1 MVNAKLLNDN
11 HRTSFVSTIQ
21 HLFQMPSEKFKLA
34 ILVSGHG
41 SNLQAIIDSIEENNL
56 TAEISLILSN
66 VPDAYALQRG
76 KKHGLESVFLD
87 PKYFSSRD
95 DYEKRMI
102 ELLKTKSID
111 LVCLAGFMRI
121 LGKKF
126 IKAFSRKIINIH
138 PSLLPA
144 FPGLNVQKKA
154 LEHGVKFS
162 GCTVHFVNEEVD
174 GGAIILQAVVPIL
187 DADDAQ
193 SLSDRILEQEHI
205 IYPEAIR
212 LIIEDNLVFSGRRV
226 AQKTREN

>member
-1 MVNAKLLNDN
+1 
-11 HRTSFVSTIQ
+11 
-21 HLFQMPSEKFKLA
+21 MPSEKFKLA
-34 ILVSGHG
+34 VLVSGRG

-56 TAEISLILSN
+56 AAEISLILSN

-87 PKYFSSRD
+87 PKNFSSRD

-102 ELLKTKSID
+102 ELLQTKSID

-126 IKAFSRKIINIH
+126 INAFSGKIINIH

-144 FPGLNVQKKA
+144 FPGLNVQKRA

-187 DADDAQ
+187 DADDVQ
-193 SLSDRILEQEHI
+193 SLSDKILEQEHI

-212 LIIEDNLVFSGRRV
+212 LIKEDNLEFSGRRV
-226 AQKTREN
+226 ARKNRGN

>member
-1 MVNAKLLNDN
+1 
-11 HRTSFVSTIQ
+11 
-21 HLFQMPSEKFKLA
+21 MPSEKFKLA
-34 ILVSGHG
+34 VLVSGRG
-41 SNLQAIIDSIEENNL
+41 SNLQAIIDSIEKNNL
-56 TAEISLILSN
+56 AAEISLILSN
-66 VPDAYALQRG
+66 VSDAYALQRG

-87 PKYFSSRD
+87 PKSFSNRD
-95 DYEKRMI
+95 DYEKQMI
-102 ELLKTKSID
+102 ELLQSKSID

-126 IKAFSRKIINIH
+126 IEAFSGKIINIH

-144 FPGLNVQKKA
+144 FPGLNVQEKA

-174 GGAIILQAVVPIL
+174 GGAIILQAVVPVL
-187 DADDAQ
+187 DADDVQ

-212 LIIEDNLVFSGRRV
+212 LIIENNLEFSGRRI
-226 AQKTREN
+226 ARKTRGN

>member
-1 MVNAKLLNDN
+1 
-11 HRTSFVSTIQ
+11 
-21 HLFQMPSEKFKLA
+21 MPSEKFKLA
-34 ILVSGHG
+34 VLVSGRG
-41 SNLQAIIDSIEENNL
+41 SNLQAIIDSIEKNNL
-56 TAEISLILSN
+56 AAEISLILSN

-76 KKHGLESVFLD
+76 KKHGLESVFLN
-87 PKYFSSRD
+87 PKNFPSRD
-95 DYEKRMI
+95 DYEKQMI

-126 IKAFSRKIINIH
+126 IEAFSGKIINIH

-144 FPGLNVQKKA
+144 FPGLNAQEKA
-154 LEHGVKFS
+154 LEHGAKFS

-174 GGAIILQAVVPIL
+174 GGAIILQAIVPIL
-187 DADDAQ
+187 DEDDAQ

-212 LIIEDNLVFSGRRV
+212 LIIEDNLEFSGRRV
-226 AQKTREN
+226 IQKTRGN

>member
-1 MVNAKLLNDN
+1 
-11 HRTSFVSTIQ
+11 
-21 HLFQMPSEKFKLA
+21 MPSEKFKLA
-34 ILVSGHG
+34 VLVSGRG
-41 SNLQAIIDSIEENNL
+41 SNLQAIIDSIEKNNL
-56 TAEISLILSN
+56 AAEISLILSN

-76 KKHGLESVFLD
+76 KEHGLESVFLD
-87 PKYFSSRD
+87 PKSFSNRD

-102 ELLKTKSID
+102 ELLRSKSID
-111 LVCLAGFMRI
+111 LICLAGFMRI

-126 IKAFSRKIINIH
+126 IEAFSGKIINIH

-144 FPGLNVQKKA
+144 FPGLNVQEKA

-174 GGAIILQAVVPIL
+174 GGAIISQAVVPIL
-187 DADDAQ
+187 DADDTQ

-212 LIIEDNLVFSGRRV
+212 LVIEDRLEFSGQRV
-226 AQKTREN
+226 VRKTRGN

>member
-1 MVNAKLLNDN
+1 
-11 HRTSFVSTIQ
+11 
-21 HLFQMPSEKFKLA
+21 MPSEKFKLA
-34 ILVSGHG
+34 VLVSGCG

-56 TAEISLILSN
+56 AAEISLILSN

-126 IKAFSRKIINIH
+126 IKAFPRKIINIH

-144 FPGLNVQKKA
+144 FPGLNVQKKS

-187 DADDAQ
+187 DADDLQ

-212 LIIEDNLVFSGRRV
+212 LIIENKLEFSGRRV
-226 AQKTREN
+226 VQKTRGN

>member
-1 MVNAKLLNDN
+1 
-11 HRTSFVSTIQ
+11 
-21 HLFQMPSEKFKLA
+21 MPSEKIKLA
-34 ILVSGHG
+34 VLVSGRG
-41 SNLQAIIDSIEENNL
+41 SNLQAIIDSIEKNSL
-56 TAEISLILSN
+56 AAEISLILSN

-76 KKHGLESVFLD
+76 QKYGIESIFLD
-87 PKYFSSRD
+87 PKSFSNRD
-95 DYEKRMI
+95 AYEKQMI
-102 ELLKTKSID
+102 ELLQTKSID

-126 IKAFSRKIINIH
+126 IEAFSGKIINIH

-187 DADDAQ
+187 DEDDVQ
-193 SLSDRILEQEHI
+193 SLSSRILEQEHI

-212 LIIEDNLVFSGRRV
+212 LIIEDSLEFSGRRV
-226 AQKTREN
+226 ARKTRGN